1 MLWVDYLILG
11 IVLVSAII
19 GLFRGFFREIISLV
33 AWVAAFLL
41 AIHFTEPVS
50 QLFEN
55 SISTPSLRK
64 AVAGTGLFVL
74 VLLLGGVANFLIGK
88 LVSSSG
94 LAGTDRAIGGVFG
107 VVRGAV
113 LVIILML
120 LAALTPMPQDPWWQ
134 DSHFIPRLEPY
145 AEWARGL
152 LPVEI
157 SKYFDFSSPATS
169 GGQT

>member
-11 IVLVSAII
+11 IVLASAII

-33 AWVAAFLL
+33 AWIAAFMVAIYLTGPASHLL
-41 AIHFTEPVS
+41 
-50 QLFEN
+50 EN
-55 SISTPSLRK
+55 SIATPSLRK
-64 AVAGTGLFVL
+64 AVTGTVLFVL
-74 VLLLGGVANFLIGK
+74 VLLLGGIVGFLVGK

-107 VVRGAV
+107 LVRGAA

-120 LAALTPMPQDPWWQ
+120 LAALTPMPQDPWWR
-134 DSHFIPRLEPY
+134 DSQFIPHLEPY
-145 AEWARGL
+145 ALWVKNM

-157 SKYFDFSSPATS
+157 GQHFEFTPPAAT
-169 GGQT
+169 